1 MYNTALIILS
11 IIAVVI
17 VTISFICYGITTNQ
31 IIREQEKEIARLNTQ
46 LKRERQR
53 ETLYIVQDGKN
64 PKFGG
69 F

>member
-1 MYNTALIILS
+1 MSNSFIIVLS
-11 IIAVVI
+11 IVI
-17 VTISFICYGITTNQ
+17 LILVIFSFIGYMFVTNK
-31 IIREQEKEIARLNTQ
+31 IIREQEKEIAGLKTQ

-53 ETLYIVQDGKN
+53 ERLQVVTDGRH